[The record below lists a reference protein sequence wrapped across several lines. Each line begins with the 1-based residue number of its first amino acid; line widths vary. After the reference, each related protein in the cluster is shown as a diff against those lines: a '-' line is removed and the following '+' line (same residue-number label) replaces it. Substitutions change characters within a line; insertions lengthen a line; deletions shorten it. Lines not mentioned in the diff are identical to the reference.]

1 MVAPVFL
8 VCLALA
14 GVLAALLVPGA
25 SDLLLIALAV
35 LAAALIVLLRAWR
48 RLPAGW
54 RGRAD
59 QRRSGRLVGRATG
72 RYVVVDGSNVMHWK
86 GNAPDLQPLL
96 DVIAELSRRGITPG
110 VVFDANAGY
119 RLEGRYRHD
128 HAMALKLGLPEAQVM
143 VVPKGEVA
151 DAWILAAARDLGAKV
166 VTNDRYRDWAAA
178 HPEVTEPGHLIRGG
192 YRDGRLWLDG

>member
-1 MVAPVFL
+1 MGAPVFL

-25 SDLLLIALAV
+25 SDLLLIALPV
-35 LAAALIVLLRAWR
+35 LAAALIVLLRALR
-48 RLPAGW
+48 RRPAEE
-54 RGRAD
+54 R
-59 QRRSGRLVGRATG
+59 RRSGRLGRPATG
-72 RYVVVDGSNVMHWK
+72 RFVVVDGSNVMHWR
-86 GNAPDLQPLL
+86 GNGPEIQPLL
-96 DVIAELSRRGITPG
+96 DVIAELGRRGTTPG

-128 HAMALKLGLPEAQVM
+128 HAMAQRLGLPEAQVM

-166 VTNDRYRDWAAA
+166 VTNDRYRDWAEA
-178 HPEVTEPGHLIRGG
+178 HPEVAEPGQLIRGG